1 MVEISEISEE
11 SGTGTQKKPDN
22 VNKKPTLDGAPQL
35 PPGMADFAGK
45 SADKMLEEL
54 RSTPFFMENYDQKKD
69 LGDNSQ
75 LEALKAL
82 QAEEKPSDRADHLR
96 SRGNDFYRQTNYK
109 EAIKCYTEGI
119 NVKCG
124 MNYVDAALYL
134 NRAACNLML
143 KNYRKCI
150 DDCKECLELQ
160 PKNLKA
166 FYRIGN
172 AYFKIEKYDQAES
185 ALKTAFSIDKKS
197 KAVRS
202 LLAKVQDKKQKIKKA
217 KEEKEKRLLEKKE
230 KEDNVKKALKIRNY
244 TSINTTLPED
254 IPDSSELHLE
264 DPKDCRSQL
273 IMPAVVLYPT
283 TNEFDF
289 VGEVSELSTPLQLTE
304 MLMDRP
310 EEYFNDGNHQNFRPK
325 KLATY
330 LESNSGGMIKVGKK
344 VMFSNALSKAPLFD
358 GILRV
363 YIVPKVDSEKW
374 LSSWD
379 KKKALSRR
387 SNN

>member
-11 SGTGTQKKPDN
+11 SETGTQKKPDN
-22 VNKKPTLDGAPQL
+22 VDKKPTLDGAPQL

-150 DDCKECLELQ
+150 DDCEECLKLQ

-172 AYFKIEKYDQAES
+172 AYFKIEKYDQAEI

-217 KEEKEKRLLEKKE
+217 KEEKEKMLLEKKE

-244 TSINTTLPED
+244 TSISTTLPED
-254 IPDSSELHLE
+254 VPDSSELHLE

-273 IMPAVVLYPT
+273 IMPAVILYPT

-310 EEYFNDGNHQNFRPK
+310 EEYFNDGKHQNFRPK